1 MGARVPPALGRGGS
15 EERVAGAGAATSAA
29 DAARAPL
36 PSFSPSRALRNPP
49 KNNQN
54 PTTKNQTD
62 TGIEDTIPLPN
73 VPANILTKVIDYC
86 RYHVDRKKQGAGGG
100 AAAAGAA
107 EQRGEDDARAWDA
120 EFVKVDQATLFDL
133 ILAANYLNIKGL
145 LDLTCQTVANM
156 IKGKTPEEIRRTFN
170 IKNDFTPEE
179 EEEVR
184 RENQWAFD

>member
-1 MGARVPPALGRGGS
+1 MGCASKRDGAPTARPH
-15 EERVAGAGAATSAA
+15 
-29 DAARAPL
+29 ARACEPR
-36 PSFSPSRALRNPP
+36 SFSRSRPQNTPPP
-49 KNNQN
+49 KIKQK
-54 PTTKNQTD
+54 PID
-62 TGIEDTIPLPN
+62 TGTDDTIPLPN
-73 VPANILTKVIDYC
+73 VPANILEKVIDYS
-86 RYHVDRKKQGAGGG
+86 RYHVDRKKQAAGGGG
-100 AAAAGAA
+100 AAAAD
-107 EQRGEDDARAWDA
+107 RNEDDARAWDA